1 MELVDREVIDKQ
13 KELLVDTVR
22 GVLGAKI
29 EYIDMA
35 SRSHAGQKFTYIV
48 GLTALRLAFFMGFE

>member
-1 MELVDREVIDKQ
+1 MTIFKKILKFALKLYLMDLLNDQGTYVELVDREVIGKQ

-29 EYIDMA
+29 EYIN
-35 SRSHAGQKFTYIV
+35 V
-48 GLTALRLAFFMGFE
+48 